1 MVWVVLKVMGLCM
14 LGILDKGGILNPQ
27 LIREEIKK
35 NLNRKVNIVVYGLRN
50 KKCSYKGILNKIYPN
65 IFTIISLDGEKS
77 FSYADIITGDIKIKY
92 E

>member
-1 MVWVVLKVMGLCM
+1 M
-14 LGILDKGGILNPQ
+14 LGILEAEVILNPK

-35 NLNRKVNIVVYGLRN
+35 NLNKKVEITLYGLRN
-50 KKCSYKGILNKIYPN
+50 KKCIYKGILNKIYPN
-65 IFTIISLDGEKS
+65 IFTIIGLFGEKS